1 MINRWQ
7 RGVPLVEMPF
17 MTHTVKGLLAVGLI
31 GLVLSVFR
39 VLGGLGFFSD
49 MNDAYAWG
57 IWKTFNVMTLT
68 ALGSGGFAVGLAAW
82 VSYKKDFHLVM
93 RVALLTSFLFYMT
106 GLLAIMIDVGR
117 PWNFWNVL
125 LPWRWNTESA
135 LLEVSICMPLYA
147 CVFLAFENLPPLL
160 ETLRAAG
167 SDRVRGWVNRLE
179 PTVVK
184 MYPWMVSGAYILPAM
199 HQSSLGALLLL
210 AGTKIH
216 PLWQTQ
222 WLPLFYLIQAVV
234 CGYSCVIFTL
244 LVSCLYWRR
253 SLDMYLL
260 GELGSWM
267 SWTSILF
274 VLLRLADVLERG
286 VLRMAF
292 SGDIYSIIFMLEN
305 FLVLAPALA
314 LRVKAWR
321 ETPRVLFECA
331 LATGIGGMLYRFVP
345 TTIAYNPGHNFN
357 YFPSVIEVLITVGY
371 VAIAALL
378 YGVAVKIMPILPA
391 PLTSWYRAVDYARE
405 RFPALK
411 VQTNG

>member
-17 MTHTVKGLLAVGLI
+17 LTSTGKGLVAVAGI
-31 GLVLSVFR
+31 GLTLSVLR
-39 VLGGLGFFSD
+39 MLGGLGYFSD
-49 MNDAYAWG
+49 MNDSYAWG
-57 IWKTFNVMTLT
+57 IWKTFNVMTIT
-68 ALGSGGFAVGLAAW
+68 ALGSGGLAVGLASW
-82 VSYKKDFHLVM
+82 VSYKKDFHIVM
-93 RVALLTSFLFYMT
+93 RVALLTSLLFYTT
-106 GLLAIMIDVGR
+106 GLLALLVDVGR

-147 CVFLAFENLPPLL
+147 WVFLAFENLPPVL
-160 ETLRAAG
+160 ETLRARG
-167 SDRVRGWVNRLE
+167 SDRMRALVNRVE

-184 MYPWMVSGAYILPAM
+184 IYPWMVSGAYILPAM

-210 AGTKIH
+210 AGPKIH
-216 PLWQTQ
+216 PLWQSQ

-244 LVSCLYWRR
+244 LASCLYWHR

-274 VLLRLADVLERG
+274 VLLRIADVLDRG
-286 VLRMAF
+286 VLPMAF
-292 SGDIYSIIFMLEN
+292 SGDRYSIIFIVECFLLL
-305 FLVLAPALA
+305 FPALVL
-314 LRVKAWR
+314 RFKHWR
-321 ETPRVLFECA
+321 ETPKTLFECA
-331 LATGIGGMLYRFVP
+331 IAIGIGGMAYRFIP
-345 TTIAYNPGHNFN
+345 TTVAFNPGRHVR
-357 YFPSVIEVLITVGY
+357 YFPSLIEVLITCGY
-371 VAIAALL
+371 VSIAVIL
-378 YGVAVKIMPILPA
+378 YGIAVKVMPILPA
-391 PLTSWYRAVDYARE
+391 PLTSWYRAVEYARE

-411 VQTNG
+411 VEANG